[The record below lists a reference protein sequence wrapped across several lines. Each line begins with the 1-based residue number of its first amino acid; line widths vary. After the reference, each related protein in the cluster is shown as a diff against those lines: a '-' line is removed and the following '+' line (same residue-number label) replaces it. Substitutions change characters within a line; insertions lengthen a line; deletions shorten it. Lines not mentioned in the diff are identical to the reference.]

1 MPHLRWHDLRHL
13 AASAL
18 IAESEGD
25 VDHVSRVL
33 GHASASITQSV
44 YAHEFEKVE
53 RRSHARADGGGLR
66 EHAQRRCT
74 LPRVADL
81 NAHGGLPTPEL
92 SGLSIIVVGAFNPAI
107 LQPSWLAAKQL
118 LRPEEA
124 EAAEVEVITRE
135 IASFST
141 DWLDLAITLDR
152 LQISTTS
159 APSYDLVRDLVVGI
173 FTFLPE
179 TPVKAM
185 GINRNSHYR
194 VNTEE
199 TWHAFGDK
207 LAPKD
212 VWNAVLEKAGMRS
225 LIMQGVRPDGR
236 QGNIIVQVEPS
247 LRLAEEG
254 GFGVYIAINDHY
266 QLDATDETT
275 GADMKEVLEGVWTE
289 SVARAETIIDRLLR
303 EI

>member
-1 MPHLRWHDLRHL
+1 M
-13 AASAL
+13 
-18 IAESEGD
+18 
-25 VDHVSRVL
+25 
-33 GHASASITQSV
+33 